1 MIESILLFYRNNCKY
16 SEKFKDHLKTKTN
29 RLFTVKNEL
38 ATKPKNLNK
47 ILKKNYTYIISFK
60 SYYILPQKVIDK
72 ASISAINFHSGTPK
86 YRGVGCTN
94 YALYDNA
101 KTYGVTTH
109 IIDRNIDNGKIIDVK
124 FFDISKNDDV
134 DSLIKKTN
142 QVMLKRSIY
151 IINNLSKNKNFL
163 SKKIEDNNKI
173 KWSKKIKGRKELD
186 KFYEIKVSDKKSE
199 IKKKIRAT
207 NTSKYKPYIKI
218 KGYLFKYN

>member
-1 MIESILLFYRNNCKY
+1 FYRNNCKY

-47 ILKKNYTYIISFK
+47 ILKRNYTYIISFK

-109 IIDRNIDNGKIIDVK
+109 IMNKNIDNGKIIDIK
-124 FFDISKNDDV
+124 FFDVSKNDDV

-163 SKKIEDNNKI
+163 SKKIEDNKDI
-173 KWSKKIKGRKELD
+173 KWSKEIRGRKELD
-186 KFYEIKVSDKKSE
+186 KFYEINVFDKMSE
-199 IKKKIRAT
+199 IKKKI
-207 NTSKYKPYIKI
+207 
-218 KGYLFKYN
+218 